1 MRRPVNF
8 KDLRGIIR
16 RWAPALIGIPAML
29 LLAAWFDVARF
40 FLFGHHLFWI
50 VGAIL
55 VIISLSQ
62 TPSSAPQKRK
72 GSRSSIKSRQQAEA
86 HKRPVKPKPATTSE
100 TPAERLA
107 RLRKQKEAVDQ
118 KIEKITAKDK
128 ERVK

>member
-1 MRRPVNF
+1 MNLNF
-8 KDLRGIIR
+8 KDLRGMIR

-62 TPSSAPQKRK
+62 TPSGATQKRK
-72 GSRSSIKSRQQAEA
+72 GPDLPLNLDDRPKRTNGRLNRNPCRRSKRRPSAWLAYGNRRRLSIRKSRSFLPMINIA
-86 HKRPVKPKPATTSE
+86 
-100 TPAERLA
+100 
-107 RLRKQKEAVDQ
+107 
-118 KIEKITAKDK
+118 
-128 ERVK
+128 

>member
-1 MRRPVNF
+1 MNLNF

-29 LLAAWFDVARF
+29 LLAAGFDVARF
-40 FLFGHHLFWI
+40 LLFGHHLFWI

-62 TPSSAPQKRK
+62 TPSGATQKRK
-72 GSRSSIKSRQQAEA
+72 WSRSSIKPQQQAEV
-86 HKRPVKPKPATTSE
+86 HKRPAKPKPAPAPKTS
-100 TPAERLA
+100 TERLA
-107 RLRKQKEAVDQ
+107 RLRKQKEAVDK
-118 KIEKITAKDK
+118 KIEKLAAKDK